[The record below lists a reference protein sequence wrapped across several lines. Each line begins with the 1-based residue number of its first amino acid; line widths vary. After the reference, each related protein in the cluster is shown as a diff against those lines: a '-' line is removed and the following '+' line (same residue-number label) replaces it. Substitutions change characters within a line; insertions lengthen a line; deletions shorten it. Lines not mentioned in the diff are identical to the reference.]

1 MPELPEVEV
10 TRRGIEPLSRA
21 AASSVSTSVPRCCAG
36 PCRRGRRAVA
46 RARGA
51 RRRASRQVPAVRGRR
66 GLVHRPPRHDGHAA
80 RAARG
85 RRAGRREARPHR
97 LDLRRIRAAVPRSA
111 PLRRG
116 VWHPREAGD
125 VHAHPLLASL
135 GVEPF
140 SPAFTGALLHA
151 RTRGRTVSVKQ
162 ALLAGDMVVGVGN
175 IYASESLF
183 RAGIRPTTAAG
194 RCRCRA
200 TSVWPTQCAR
210 RLPTRSSA
218 AAAHCAISSAA
229 TAKAAI
235 SSSTASSTT
244 VRASHAAYATRRS
257 ARSCRASGRP
267 ISVRPAS
274 VETFSTIR

>member
-10 TRRGIEPLSRA
+10 TRRGIGLCRGPPRRA
-21 AASSVSTSVPRCCAG
+21 
-36 PCRRGRRAVA
+36 CRRPYRDAALARAGARRAVA

-116 VWHPREAGD
+116 AGTR
-125 VHAHPLLASL
+125 AKRATCSIRSSRASASNRSRRR
-135 GVEPF
+135 
-140 SPAFTGALLHA
+140 SPARCCT

-194 RCRCRA
+194 RCRCALRA
-200 TSVWPTQCAR
+200 FGRRSARDACRRDRAR
-210 RLPTRSSA
+210 RQHIARFRRQQRRKRLFPARLL
-218 AAAHCAISSAA
+218 
-229 TAKAAI
+229 
-235 SSSTASSTT
+235 STT

-274 VETFSTIR
+274 VETFFHN